1 MDSLWES
8 NLLIQFAA
16 VFIFA
21 IYKIAINSASPFVR
35 VVLFFVRV
43 PRVVFFFVRD
53 FELCYF
59 SPEILSCAS
68 LRAAPGAVLF
78 FVQASIYGRDCPKV
92 SIRCR

>member
-35 VVLFFVRV
+35 VVLFFVRA

-53 FELCYF
+53 FELCFF

-68 LRAAPGAVLF
+68 LRKGVDIWSRLSKSA
-78 FVQASIYGRDCPKV
+78 YKV
-92 SIRCR
+92 SITA